1 MTKSEK
7 LMSQFDA
14 IVALLENANCRL
26 QKLPVEFINEAV
38 IYEFHNKISNLIEEI
53 EDEQYQV
60 CGCLQIQ
67 EDEKLAEIEN
77 LEKRISE
84 LKSSMQ

>member
-26 QKLPVEFINEAV
+26 QKLPVEFINE
-38 IYEFHNKISNLIEEI
+38 EI
-53 EDEQYQV
+53 GRAHV
-60 CGCLQIQ
+60 
-67 EDEKLAEIEN
+67 
-77 LEKRISE
+77 
-84 LKSSMQ
+84 